1 MILPNRNVCQKIAQ
15 CLSEWV
21 GVIENKQKHRS
32 RERKH
37 SKSENCIP
45 PVSTTVVLT
54 FEISNFKNQFTKNAL
69 KSKTIYKIFGSV
81 FTLHYFQHLDQ

>member
-1 MILPNRNVCQKIAQ
+1 MFAKKSPNVCPSGWVSLKI
-15 CLSEWV
+15 SRNTEV
-21 GVIENKQKHRS
+21 EKQN
-32 RERKH
+32 